1 MSQRRYAITGAFG
14 TLGAAVAKAAA
25 AAGGRIALI
34 DYAPAAPAGL
44 VEGLGQGHVALAG
57 VDLADAAAAKTAVDK
72 AAEALGGL
80 DVLINVAGG
89 FRWETLE
96 DSTADSWS
104 GLFRINVLT
113 ASNTCRAAI
122 PHLKASKSG
131 RIVNIGAGGAVKAA
145 MGMGPYAAS
154 KSGVHKLTEALA
166 EELKGA
172 DITVNAVL
180 PSIIDTPVNRADMPK
195 SDFSTWVQPA
205 DLAAVILFLSSEEAR
220 AVTGALVPVSGRM

>member
-14 TLGAAVAKAAA
+14 ILGAAVAKAAA
-25 AAGGRIALI
+25 AAGGKLALI

-44 VEGLGQGHVALAG
+44 VEGLGAGHVALAG
-57 VDLADAAAAKTAVDK
+57 VDLADAAAAKGAIDK

-80 DVLINVAGG
+80 DVLVNVAGG

-96 DSTADSWS
+96 DSSADSWS
-104 GLFRINVLT
+104 QLFRINVLT
-113 ASNTCRAAI
+113 ASNACRAAI
-122 PHLKASKSG
+122 PHLTASGSG

-166 EELKGA
+166 EE
-172 DITVNAVL
+172 
-180 PSIIDTPVNRADMPK
+180 
-195 SDFSTWVQPA
+195 
-205 DLAAVILFLSSEEAR
+205 
-220 AVTGALVPVSGRM
+220 